1 MNINE
6 MAVSHGDVASA
17 LIVIGAYGMP
27 RHPLFSERRGFACMQ
42 FNQLHEIYSG
52 PEMTVY
58 CIEFECITR
67 KSLRKTLLTSIHS
80 RSVCP

>member
-27 RHPLFSERRGFACMQ
+27 R
-42 FNQLHEIYSG
+42 QLLSRA
-52 PEMTVY
+52 VA
-58 CIEFECITR
+58 
-67 KSLRKTLLTSIHS
+67 KTDKFKF
-80 RSVCP
+80 